1 MKKFLFGL
9 FLGCL
14 VAGPLAISWQASQAK
29 AKPESQAT
37 DDSSFWDI
45 FRKTFSR
52 PEPDYKPSNSGK
64 TTVAGV
70 RGVDNEGKLSTR
82 EDWDAVSW
90 MEQYKLDENNVKDF
104 LQERGLGP
112 FKGQGG
118 GK

>member
-1 MKKFLFGL
+1 MKKFLFVL

-14 VAGPLAISWQASQAK
+14 LAGPLALSWQASLAK
-29 AKPESQAT
+29 AKPQQAT

-52 PEPDYKPSNSGK
+52 PEPDYKPANSGK

-70 RGVDNEGKLSTR
+70 RGVNNEGKLSTK
-82 EDWDAVSW
+82 EDWDAVYW
-90 MEQYKLDENNVKDF
+90 MEEYKLNESSVKDF
-104 LQERGLGP
+104 LQVRGLGP